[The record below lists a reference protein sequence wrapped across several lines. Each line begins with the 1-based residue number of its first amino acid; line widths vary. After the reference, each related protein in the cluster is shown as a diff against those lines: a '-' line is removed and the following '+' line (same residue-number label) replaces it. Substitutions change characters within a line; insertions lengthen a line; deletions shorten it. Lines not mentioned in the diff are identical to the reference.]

1 MLPEISISLS
11 KASKILNTKMLLSIF
26 VFGAFLL
33 ISTSFSSK
41 DEISKT
47 YLSCSFPL
55 FKSDTIYPI
64 LDSVAVIHY
73 RDYALYEFEDIH
85 TVQNDSA
92 IIAEKAINRYFLLKG
107 KEKYGYYYDFLNT
120 KNGKRVSTDSILSKK
135 AYYNQ
140 TFFIPSIMQL
150 ISSKKDQNGYK
161 LIEKYKCK
169 SKVDHTYPDTM
180 IVYYSNKMKG
190 INFTLSKDL
199 DSIKKMKAVKLR
211 ALFNSQFIKGYQK
224 KIPQYEYKFELKED
238 SISNLEK
245 YKHFIEEKIK
255 E

>member
-1 MLPEISISLS
+1 MRNPSKTLNPKMLLSFFGFIVFLSISLS
-11 KASKILNTKMLLSIF
+11 CM
-26 VFGAFLL
+26 
-33 ISTSFSSK
+33 SK
-41 DEISKT
+41 DKISKT
-47 YLSCSFPL
+47 YLRCSFPL

-73 RDYALYEFEDIH
+73 KNYALYEFEDIH
-85 TVQNDSA
+85 TIQNDSS
-92 IIAEKAINRYFLLKG
+92 IIDKKVINRYFLLKG
-107 KEKYGYYYDFLNT
+107 KEKHGYYYDSLNA

-150 ISSKKDQNGYK
+150 ISSKKNQNGYK

-211 ALFNSQFIKGYQK
+211 ALFNSQFIKGYPK

-238 SISNLEK
+238 SISNLKK
-245 YKHFIEEKIK
+245 YQDFIEKQMSL
-255 E
+255 